1 MSGCMLT
8 VWYYVDDDDD
18 DTSAL
23 VNIMM
28 TFWHCIVKNESF
40 ILTVY
45 MWLYKDSVTNLIM
58 YHECKGT
65 NKNISRWD
73 YDYSNN
79 GKFSDGFLYQ
89 SAVKCWHFVTNIHA
103 LHFRLASGEFCKHCL
118 NILIKEVIPL
128 QYIYKELL
136 WN

>member
-8 VWYYVDDDDD
+8 VWYYVDDDDND
-18 DTSAL
+18 DGWYFCSCTPWWNFGTAL
-23 VNIMM
+23 L
-28 TFWHCIVKNESF
+28 KNESF
-40 ILTVY
+40 ILTIYV
-45 MWLYKDSVTNLIM
+45 WLYKLSM
-58 YHECKGT
+58 CHECKGT

-73 YDYSNN
+73 YDYSNS
-79 GKFSDGFLYQ
+79 GKFSDGFSYQ

-118 NILIKEVIPL
+118 NILIKEIIPL
-128 QYIYKELL
+128 HYIYKKLL